1 MAGLPA
7 KIRIQPSDV
16 KAAALWGVTAA
27 TGALYLVQPW
37 GFLKKTFFE
46 KPEPEQK

>member
-7 KIRIQPSDV
+7 KLRSRFSDI
-16 KAAALWGVTAA
+16 KAAAFWGVTAG

-37 GFLKKTFFE
+37 DFLRKTFFE
-46 KPEPEQK
+46 KPEPEEK